1 MGFMKRKVY
10 STSKSYQNYSK
21 EVNESFRVSLKREN
35 EIKQL
40 MLDPT
45 TTDVEKQQLKN
56 ELIQG
61 HLKFVIQ
68 QANKFVGLGIEI
80 EDLISE
86 GNLGLVKATDT
97 FDWNRDTKF
106 ITHAVHQIKA
116 DLLNTIYNNSRTIR
130 LPVNI
135 SQELHRQIKRL
146 NESNVDLDDEYG
158 NLPYT
163 NDLYHP
169 IDDKGTLLDVV
180 VNQNCTQ
187 PDEELQQKN
196 IIENILGRLSEKEKK
211 IATLLLGL
219 EDKPLEI
226 KEVAEQTNVSK
237 ETVRL
242 LKLKITDTI
251 LGNQTI

>member
-1 MGFMKRKVY
+1 MKRKVY

-21 EVNESFRVSLKREN
+21 EVNGTFRVSVKREN
-35 EIKQL
+35 EIKEL
-40 MLDPT
+40 MLNPS

-68 QANKFVGLGIEI
+68 QANRFAGLGVEI

-86 GNLGLVKATDT
+86 GNLGLIKAINT
-97 FDWNRDTKF
+97 FDWSRDIKF

-169 IDDKGTLLDVV
+169 IDDKGILLDVV
-180 VNQNCTQ
+180 TNQNCTP
-187 PDEELQQKN
+187 PDEELQQKLVL
-196 IIENILGRLSEKEKK
+196 ENVLCRLNEKDKK
-211 IATLLLGL
+211 IVTLLFGL

-226 KEVAEQTNVSK
+226 KEIAEKINVSK

-242 LKLKITDTI
+242 LKLKVTDFI
-251 LGNQTI
+251 LGKGTI